1 MGEKKQ
7 KEERMRKVKQVLIVV
22 GCVLFAIFMVVS
34 SLGTSNWV
42 SIFKTVKPGDTVV
55 VDYTLYDAA
64 GNPVMTSNQQTYKQA
79 AAKGQDVIPAQQL
92 SMTAGINLTK
102 SIYPVT
108 ISSTS
113 STVTRQFALF
123 STEYNAIDQALIGM
137 KTGYQKHIQLPGSD
151 MTQQWTAD
159 QLLRNGVN
167 MSDLHIGDVLAM
179 GVSDNPEAMA
189 TNTSITYTRIGEITS
204 KANNSVVVD
213 FGYPSADINV
223 VSINANAES

>member
-7 KEERMRKVKQVLIVV
+7 KEEKMKKVKQVLIVL

-42 SIFKTVKPGDTVV
+42 SIFKTVQPGDTVV

-79 AAKGQDVIPAQQL
+79 VAKGQDVIPAQQL
-92 SMTAGINLTK
+92 SMTAGVNLTK

-108 ISSTS
+108 ISSAS
-113 STVTRQFALF
+113 STATRQFALF
-123 STEYNAIDQALIGM
+123 STEYNAIDQALLGM
-137 KTGYQKHIQLPGSD
+137 KTGNQKHIQLTAAD

-159 QLLRNGVN
+159 QLMRNGVN
-167 MSDLHIGDVLAM
+167 MTDLHTGDVLAM

-189 TNTSITYTRIGEITS
+189 TNTSISYTRIGLITT
-204 KANNSVVVD
+204 KTNDSVVVD
-213 FGYPSADINV
+213 FGYPTADISV
-223 VSINANAES
+223 VSINAES